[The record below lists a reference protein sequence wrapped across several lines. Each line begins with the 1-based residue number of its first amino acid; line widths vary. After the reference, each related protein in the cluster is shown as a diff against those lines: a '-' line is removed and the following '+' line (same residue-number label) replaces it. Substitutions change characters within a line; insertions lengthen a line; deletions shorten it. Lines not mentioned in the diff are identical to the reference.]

1 MKLNTGLFLT
11 VCYTQV
17 IHTVQSTAGKRPK
30 LQPPSGRDRSRG
42 EAELISAQNAF
53 PRRRRRCTLGRS
65 RGEAVMWEVHAAAA
79 SAFPSTEGY
88 TASCKDEAS
97 QKKVSMD
104 PNRKDLQLPQ
114 EAGTARRRVGSGN
127 GAVADRGHKEQ
138 REEEEED
145 GRGRRTPPGGLVVGR
160 CGGEGRLFG
169 GSSCLKRRRFSWDA
183 AAERL

>member
-30 LQPPSGRDRSRG
+30 LQPPSGRDRNRR

-53 PRRRRRCTLGRS
+53 PRCRTLGRS
-65 RGEAVMWEVHAAAA
+65 RREAVMWEVHAAAA

-97 QKKVSMD
+97 QKKSEHG
-104 PNRKDLQLPQ
+104 PEQEGPTPSPRSRNRTETSRERKRSGGGQRTQ
-114 EAGTARRRVGSGN
+114 RTARR
-127 GAVADRGHKEQ
+127 
-138 REEEEED
+138 
-145 GRGRRTPPGGLVVGR
+145 GRGTGRRKRKKNSSRWSCRRGAFVWWQQLPEASALLLGR
-160 CGGEGRLFG
+160 
-169 GSSCLKRRRFSWDA
+169 GS
-183 AAERL
+183 